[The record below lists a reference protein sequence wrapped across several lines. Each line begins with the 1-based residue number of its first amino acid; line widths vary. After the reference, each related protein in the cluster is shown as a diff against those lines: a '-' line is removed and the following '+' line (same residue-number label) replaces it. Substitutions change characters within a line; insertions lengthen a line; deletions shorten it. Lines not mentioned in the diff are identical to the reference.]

1 MMKYRKKYRHC
12 LCFLISATMLLAF
25 AGILHAASS
34 SANFAIEQDVISG
47 GGGDSWSAG
56 YDLFSTIGQAPP
68 LGNTSSAN
76 FVNYPGFWNAVAQ
89 SLIVENF
96 NLRVYIIPHGGGVV
110 TGPGINCPGDCT
122 ELYEPGTPVTLTVTP
137 DYDHFNFLHWEG
149 CDIVTGMTCSL
160 TIGDGIRQVK
170 ADFAVKEIVGPD
182 LTGEWLHAE
191 QYCSINNNSETL
203 CKLKGSLT
211 VTNLGSMKAKK
222 SVIRYYLS
230 DDAVLDQAD
239 AVLKESPFGKI
250 KAGKSKTINFRHTL
264 TGSISG
270 KYLIAV
276 LDIFENIGE
285 TDEKNNVT
293 VYGPVY

>member
-1 MMKYRKKYRHC
+1 M
-12 LCFLISATMLLAF
+12 LISAAMLLAF

-68 LGNTSSAN
+68 LVNALSTN

-89 SLIVENF
+89 NLIYENY

-137 DYDHFNFLHWEG
+137 DYDHFNFLHWED
-149 CDIVTGMTCSL
+149 CDIVSGMTCYL
-160 TIGDGIRQVK
+160 TIGDGIRRIK

-182 LTGEWLHAE
+182 LTAEWLHVD
-191 QYCSINNNSETL
+191 QHCSVKNSGETL

-222 SVIRYYLS
+222 SVTRYYLS
-230 DDAVLDQAD
+230 DDAVLDPGD
-239 AVLKESPFGKI
+239 AIFKESKIGKI
-250 KAGKSKTINFRHTL
+250 NAGKSKTLNFRHKL
-264 TGSISG
+264 TGNISG

-276 LDIFENIGE
+276 LDIYENIGE
-285 TDEKNNVT
+285 TDEKNNIT

>member
-1 MMKYRKKYRHC
+1 MINHGKRYRRHVR
-12 LCFLISATMLLAF
+12 LFISVLTVLAF
-25 AGILHAASS
+25 TGILHAASS
-34 SANFAIEQDVISG
+34 SANFTIEQDVVSG
-47 GGGDSWSAG
+47 GGRDSSSTG

-68 LGNTSSAN
+68 LGNSSSTS
-76 FVNYPGFWNAVAQ
+76 FMNYPGFWNAVAE
-89 SLIVENF
+89 SLIVEDY

-122 ELYEPGTPVTLTVTP
+122 ELYEPGSPVTLTVIP

-149 CDIVTGMTCSL
+149 CDVVSGMICYL
-160 TIGDGIRQVK
+160 TIGDGTRQVK

-182 LTGEWLHAE
+182 LTAEWLYAD
-191 QYCSINNNSETL
+191 QYCYVKNNGKTL

-211 VTNLGSMKAKK
+211 VTNLGKMNAKK
-222 SVIRYYLS
+222 SVTRYYLS
-230 DDAVLDQAD
+230 DDAVLDPGD
-239 AVLKESPFGKI
+239 AILKESIFGKI
-250 KAGKSKTINFRHTL
+250 KAGKSRTINFRHKL

-285 TDEKNNVT
+285 TDEYNNVT
-293 VYGPVY
+293 VYGPIY

>member
-1 MMKYRKKYRHC
+1 MMKYRKRYRRC
-12 LCFLISATMLLAF
+12 LCLLISATMLLAF

-47 GGGDSWSAG
+47 GGEDSWSDS

-68 LGNTSSAN
+68 LGNSSSAN

-89 SLIVENF
+89 SLIYENY
-96 NLRVYIIPHGGGVV
+96 NLRVYIVPHGGGVV

-122 ELYEPGTPVTLTVTP
+122 ELYELGTPVTLTVIP

-149 CDIVTGMTCSL
+149 CDVVSGMTCSL

-182 LTGEWLHAE
+182 LTGEWLYVD
-191 QYCSINNNSETL
+191 QYCFIKKSGETL
-203 CKLKGSLT
+203 WRLKGRLT

-222 SVIRYYLS
+222 SVARYYLS
-230 DDAVLDQAD
+230 DDAVLDPAD
-239 AVLKESPFGKI
+239 AILKESKVGISRQGKVRLST
-250 KAGKSKTINFRHTL
+250 AG
-264 TGSISG
+264 IS
-270 KYLIAV
+270 
-276 LDIFENIGE
+276 
-285 TDEKNNVT
+285 
-293 VYGPVY
+293 